1 MNYAKHTK
9 TRWTD
14 EELAVLKEHWLKPDG
29 VKIVQELLPHRHYNS
44 IKATAL
50 NRGLKRWI
58 QYTKDEG
65 FFDTLNDTS
74 NVIAGFVAAD
84 GCISEER
91 RSFVITISAKDKDYL
106 EKIRCHVKH
115 SGELIEGSRPAGHI
129 IVSRG
134 KEYVQKETHH
144 VTLLVS
150 DCARWIESLQKT
162 WNITPRKSHTLQPPN
177 LTNLRHILCY
187 QSGLIDGDGW
197 VCLNKKIDSKHGKI
211 LEISVM
217 GTQELMT
224 WVKKTF
230 DYITPGE
237 DEAQVKTNTSNN
249 YTYSVKG
256 MRAYVMAKVF
266 LSLDILRLDRKWD
279 LARNYIALLEAP
291 GGMSPKMTTYLKKTG
306 FDPTLIN
313 RLQTE
318 EILLPAVPNA

>member
-14 EELAVLKEHWLKPDG
+14 DELAVLKEHWLKPDG

-44 IKATAL
+44 IKAMAY
-50 NRGLKRWI
+50 NRGLVRWT
-58 QYTKDEG
+58 QYTKDEA
-65 FFDTLNDTS
+65 FFDASNDAS

-106 EKIRCHVKH
+106 EKIRNHVKH
-115 SGELIEGSRPAGHI
+115 SGALIGGSRPAGHV

-134 KEYVQKETHH
+134 KEYIQKETHH

-150 DCARWIESLQKT
+150 DCTRWIESLQKT

-187 QSGLIDGDGW
+187 LSGLIDGDGW
-197 VCLNKKIDSKHGKI
+197 VCLNKKADAKHGKV

-217 GTQELMT
+217 GTKELMT
-224 WVKKTF
+224 WVKKIF

-237 DEAQVKTNTSNN
+237 NEAQVNNNTSNN
-249 YTYSVKG
+249 HTCSVKG
-256 MRAYVMAKVF
+256 MRAYVIAKVF

-279 LARNYIALLEAP
+279 LAREYITLLDQP
-291 GGMSPKMTTYLKKTG
+291 GGMSPKMTTYLRKTG
-306 FDPTLIN
+306 YDPTLSG

-318 EILLPAVPNA
+318 DIVI